1 MRTQPSEIT
10 GEEVSLAADQLNQAR
25 SSSDE
30 HLVAEELVLALKAA
44 ETGFYSWDLKT
55 NQVKVSAFTRQLFE
69 LENESVTDISVLTR
83 HVLPEDLPVI
93 VAAREAALRTGFLPL
108 CEYRINIGKMRWI
121 AERGRTQFDA
131 SGRPTSLV
139 ALVRSVDQQKQ
150 LESESAELHS
160 RLGAAEQAL
169 DESDSRCLIA
179 IEAAGLGF
187 WDWNLE
193 SGVLF
198 WSDEHYRIFGLDS
211 RKKIESYAIF
221 RTTVFPDDLEKVDSV
236 FQTAI
241 ETGKPFSVDYRFLR
255 QRDGMVRW
263 IVTNGQRIRVPG
275 QPARL
280 VGIARDVTDRKEFEK
295 RLRQHEIDLQKALDQ
310 AENAKARA
318 EAAAAA
324 KDKFLAMLSH
334 ELRTPLTPVLL
345 TSSFLQER
353 SDLPA
358 DVQTALGMIQRNVDL
373 EARLIDDLLDL
384 TLITQNRIELR
395 LEEVDLN
402 EVLRR
407 ALQICESE
415 RKAKKLR
422 LYEDLTASRTTV
434 RGDFARLQQVLW
446 NLLKNAVKFTPPE
459 GWISVR
465 SRNVAGEIELS
476 ISDSGVGISPEAIG
490 RIFEPFEQP
499 DSQISGKFGGMGLGL
514 AISKASVLAH
524 KGTLVAYSGGRDCGA
539 TFSVRLPVTYAFVDH
554 GV

>member
-1 MRTQPSEIT
+1 VRTQSPAT
-10 GEEVSLAADQLNQAR
+10 TDEEVSLPIDQLTPAGAT
-25 SSSDE
+25 SDE
-30 HLVAEELVLALKAA
+30 HLLAEELVLALKAA
-44 ETGFYSWDLKT
+44 ETGFYSWDLET
-55 NQVKVSAFTRQLFE
+55 NQVRLSAVARQLFDP
-69 LENESVTDISVLTR
+69 ENENGTDVSVLTR
-83 HVLPEDLPVI
+83 HVLPEDLSAI
-93 VAAREAALRTGFLPL
+93 VTARQSALRTGFLPL
-108 CEYRINIGKMRWI
+108 SEYRISIGRMLWV
-121 AERGRTQFDA
+121 AERGRVQFGA
-131 SGRPTSLV
+131 SGRATRLV
-139 ALVRSVDQQKQ
+139 ALVRSIEQQKR
-150 LESESAELHS
+150 LESESDDLQA
-160 RLGAAEQAL
+160 RLRAAEQAL
-169 DESDSRCLIA
+169 DESDARCLVA
-179 IEAAGLGF
+179 TEAAGLGF

-193 SGVLF
+193 SGTLF

-221 RTTVFPDDLEKVDSV
+221 RTTVFPDDVEKIDSV
-236 FQTAI
+236 FQSAI
-241 ETGKPFSVDYRFLR
+241 ETGKPFSVDYRILR
-255 QRDGMVRW
+255 QRDGTLRW
-263 IVTNGQRIRVPG
+263 IVTNGQRIKVTGEP
-275 QPARL
+275 PRL
-280 VGIARDVTDRKEFEK
+280 VGIVRDVTDRKEFEK
-295 RLRQHEIDLQKALDQ
+295 RLRQHEVDLQKALDL
-310 AENAKARA
+310 AEKAKARA

-395 LEEVDLN
+395 LEEVDVN

-415 RKAKKLR
+415 RKAKKLH
-422 LYEDLTASRTTV
+422 LYEELTASRTTV

-446 NLLKNAVKFTPPE
+446 NLLKNAIKFTPPE
-459 GWISVR
+459 GWISIR
-465 SRNVAGEIELS
+465 SRNVAGEFELS

-499 DSQISGKFGGMGLGL
+499 DSQITGKFGGMGLGL

-524 KGTLVAYSGGRDCGA
+524 NGSLVAYSGGRDCGA
-539 TFSVRLPVTYAFVDH
+539 TFSVRLPVI
-554 GV
+554 